1 MFKVAQITKNMMEKP
16 QIKNHFCPLTPLN
29 TKPPTLKTKI
39 SEVYIKHQEP
49 PHYVQCLS
57 YVLVN

>member
-39 SEVYIKHQEP
+39 SEVSLNIKNHRTM
-49 PHYVQCLS
+49 C
-57 YVLVN
+57 NA